1 VTRIRSTADG
11 AVGKAGDAVGKAG
24 DAVGKAGGGFARFV
38 SKARTPLLAGGAAL
52 AGIAGGVAIG
62 RSRSKGRMRRLG
74 SPSLPSKLTRVDLS
88 KLNLDALTSA
98 GRRVR
103 EIGEQVG
110 EIADATERTRK
121 EHG

>member
-1 VTRIRSTADG
+1 
-11 AVGKAGDAVGKAG
+11 
-24 DAVGKAGGGFARFV
+24 
-38 SKARTPLLAGGAAL
+38 
-52 AGIAGGVAIG
+52 
-62 RSRSKGRMRRLG
+62 MRRLG